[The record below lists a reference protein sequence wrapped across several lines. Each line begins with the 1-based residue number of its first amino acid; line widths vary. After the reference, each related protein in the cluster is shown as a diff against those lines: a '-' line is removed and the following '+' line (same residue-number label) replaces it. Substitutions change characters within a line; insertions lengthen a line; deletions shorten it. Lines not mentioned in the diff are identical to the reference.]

1 MAVCSPSVHPRNF
14 HAMSIT
20 LKLANQVRRLS
31 RQGMTVEQIAVRLG
45 LPQRAITDALSSSA
59 ANKRKRG
66 KKK

>member
-1 MAVCSPSVHPRNF
+1 MSV
-14 HAMSIT
+14 T

-31 RQGMTVEQIAVRLG
+31 REGLTVEQIAVRLG
-45 LPQRAITDALSSSA
+45 LPQQAITDALSPSA